1 MKLILL
7 AGLIKIS
14 ATNLLPSITELVLL
28 VVSQTTEKS
37 ESPRLPLTS
46 LKNGSTKFLNCA
58 LVNSSLNSNSC
69 ALAAVLT
76 AFSNAIKSLR
86 TFILSNAEGLL
97 NKVLSPNS
105 KVPCPGND
113 TI

>member
-37 ESPRLPLTS
+37 ERPRLPLTS

-58 LVNSSLNSNSC
+58 LVNSSLNSKSC
-69 ALAAVLT
+69 ALAAVPVSYT
-76 AFSNAIKSLR
+76 H
-86 TFILSNAEGLL
+86 
-97 NKVLSPNS
+97 
-105 KVPCPGND
+105 
-113 TI
+113 